1 MAVPVIEV
9 RNISKR
15 YLLERGGVSLRD
27 SIIASARKSL
37 RFLTRQ
43 ENVRGERWFWALKD
57 VSFSVRRGEVL
68 GLIGRNGA
76 GKTTLL
82 SILSRIT
89 CPTRG
94 EISIRGRTTSLL
106 QVGTG
111 FHPELTGRENI
122 YFNGSILGMKKR
134 EIDRKL
140 DEIVAF
146 AEIGE
151 FIDIPVKKFSS
162 GMRFRLAFAIAAH
175 LETEILLLDEVL
187 AGGDASFRKKC
198 IGKIKDTA
206 GKGGTVIFV
215 THDISA
221 AENLCE
227 SALLI
232 ERGRIMM
239 HDKTSEVIRE
249 YLSGVY
255 FPVQNN
261 LEKPDIAREGNGF
274 ARFVRIELFDMAGRK
289 LQSVTE
295 SEPFILSLEL
305 RVHCDIEARVISA
318 TFTNQWGND
327 ILTTRH
333 FDSLSIDRLEK
344 GAYNFNIIIN
354 PNPFVRGI
362 VGIRLV
368 CLGPDLQKYDHVRE
382 AFSFAVAKNPR
393 NWDVTPWRPG
403 IVNIPFGWEM
413 AGKCQKIV

>member
-1 MAVPVIEV
+1 MDAPVIEV
-9 RNISKR
+9 KNVFKK

-27 SIIASARKSL
+27 SLIDSARRSL
-37 RFLTRQ
+37 RFFVRG
-43 ENVRGERWFWALKD
+43 ENVRAEKCFWALND
-57 VSFSVRRGEVL
+57 VSFSVRRGQVL

-140 DEIVAF
+140 DEIIAF

-187 AGGDASFRKKC
+187 AGGDAAFRKKC
-198 IGKIKDTA
+198 VAKIGDTA

-227 SALLI
+227 SSLLL
-232 ERGRIMM
+232 ERGRLVM
-239 HDKTSEVIRE
+239 HDKTPEVVRE
-249 YLSGVY
+249 YLSGAH
-255 FPVQNN
+255 FPEQNS
-261 LEKPDIAREGNGF
+261 LEKPELAKEGNGF
-274 ARFVRIELFDMAGRK
+274 ARFVRVELFDRAGRK

-295 SEPFILSLEL
+295 GEPFIVSLGL
-305 RVHCDIEARVISA
+305 RAYRDIEARVISA

-333 FDSLSIDRLEK
+333 FDSLNIDRLPE
-344 GAYNFNIIIN
+344 GAYDFNVLID

-362 VGIRLV
+362 VGMRLV
-368 CLGPDLQKYDHVRE
+368 CLGPDLLKYDHVRE
-382 AFSFAVAKNPR
+382 AFSFAVAKNSR
-393 NWDVTPWRPG
+393 SREITGWRPG
-403 IVNIPFGWEM
+403 VVNIPFGWEM
-413 AGKCQKIV
+413 AGKR